1 MNGKLQVR
9 RIITKHFLPSKVFLS
24 NLMERLACA
33 ISTLGN
39 GVGSIPSRKNVNT
52 TENKL
57 DIQTLSIL
65 FLNI

>member
-52 TENKL
+52 ENKL